1 MMGSREMRRAV
12 LEDVPTILALLQKR
26 IDWMDEKGL
35 YQWNKTAYLTV
46 YPAPY
51 FAERIRENSVFLAVD
66 GDKVIGVIALF
77 DVDPRWDNDKDAYY
91 VHHFATDPAY
101 AGLGRE
107 MLTFAET
114 YARNAG
120 KEVLRLDSQK
130 VNDDLS
136 RYYEA
141 LGYPAV
147 GECID
152 GAYVGIKRE
161 KTLNG

>member
-12 LEDVPTILALLQKR
+12 LGDVPTILALLQKR

-46 YPAPY
+46 YPASY

-91 VHHFATDPAY
+91 VHHSVSYTH
-101 AGLGRE
+101 
-107 MLTFAET
+107 LTLPTIA
-114 YARNAG
+114 
-120 KEVLRLDSQK
+120 
-130 VNDDLS
+130 
-136 RYYEA
+136 
-141 LGYPAV
+141 
-147 GECID
+147 
-152 GAYVGIKRE
+152 
-161 KTLNG
+161 